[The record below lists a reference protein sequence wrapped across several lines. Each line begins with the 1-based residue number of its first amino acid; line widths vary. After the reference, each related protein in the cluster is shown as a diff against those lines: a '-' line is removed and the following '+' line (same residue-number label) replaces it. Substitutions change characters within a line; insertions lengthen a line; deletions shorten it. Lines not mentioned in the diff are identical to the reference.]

1 MWLKHFLNLNEKV
14 RVKIAC
20 LLSSVCISGDSLVRK
35 VWFSSG
41 SSLEHILFAFVANA
55 GCRLCLMKVR
65 KIVVSKAKP
74 HSHNVQLY
82 PLPLCVNLVSLV
94 ATTRNAEPPISTL
107 LWTWPRWWSVC
118 VCFCFPREPWGGE
131 VSQLGMSPSLN
142 GLPFS
147 SATHCFYKFG
157 FCFFSLPS
165 YQVIHRPDLPM
176 WCWKL

>member
-20 LLSSVCISGDSLVRK
+20 LLSSVCISGDSLVWK

-41 SSLEHILFAFVANA
+41 SSLEHILFAFVTNA

-94 ATTRNAEPPISTL
+94 ATTRNAEPPISIL

-118 VCFCFPREPWGGE
+118 VCFCFPREPWGGKW
-131 VSQLGMSPSLN
+131 VSLACHLPLMACPSQVPLIVFTN
-142 GLPFS
+142 
-147 SATHCFYKFG
+147 SAFA
-157 FCFFSLPS
+157 FFPLPS
-165 YQVIHRPDLPM
+165 YQVIHRPDLLM